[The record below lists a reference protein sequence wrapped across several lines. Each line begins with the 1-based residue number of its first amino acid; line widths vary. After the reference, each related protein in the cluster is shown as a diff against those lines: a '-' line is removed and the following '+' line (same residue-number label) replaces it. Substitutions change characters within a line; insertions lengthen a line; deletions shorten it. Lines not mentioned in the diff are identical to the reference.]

1 MQGITRLTLIC
12 AGSLVL
18 FSGAA
23 RAGWLF
29 ERDTTGGARV
39 KKILAAEDAEHR
51 YVLLATTDASQN
63 GFQDIL
69 LVDELGHVR
78 LMFNERGEGFT
89 PPETIAGPVNET
101 PGPVALETSDV
112 NLNNAEDIIIA
123 NSVGEVYLVLAEG
136 RGRFRSMT
144 RISDA
149 LNPDGGPMCIRV
161 SDVDADNDEDIVFG
175 NSEGTL
181 YQIENIGMGNFGR
194 AAVITRIPNLAPGP
208 YNFVFSDLGFNNY
221 EDIILA
227 DSKGTVFLIE
237 NHRGS
242 FSSPREVAGPFSSTP
257 GNVVLGIADY
267 DYDGDDDIVML
278 LGSGALILIEN
289 TGRGAFARQPKQIAP
304 PLGPEGGVR
313 QLALSDIEAETSEDF
328 VVVNSKGSVH
338 IVENDGRGNY
348 GAPRTIAQNIEMAP
362 GAVTVVR
369 DDVSANGAEDALI
382 LDAAGNLFVVY
393 GEQQLVVDHTSD
405 LGADS

>member
-1 MQGITRLTLIC
+1 MQGIARFTLIC
-12 AGSLVL
+12 VTTFVL

-29 ERDTTGGARV
+29 ERDTTDGARV
-39 KKILAAEDAEHR
+39 EKILAGEDAEHR
-51 YVLLATTDASQN
+51 YVFLATTDASQN
-63 GFQDIL
+63 GFQDLL

-78 LMFNERGEGFT
+78 LMLNQRGEGFA

-101 PGPVALETSDV
+101 PGPVAIETSDV

-136 RGRFRSMT
+136 RGRFRAMT

-149 LNPDGGPMCIRV
+149 LNPNGGPMYIRV

-181 YQIENIGMGNFGR
+181 YQIENIGMGHFGR
-194 AAVITRIPNLAPGP
+194 ATVIARVPNLAPGP
-208 YNFVFSDLGFNNY
+208 YSFVFSDLSFNNF
-221 EDIILA
+221 EDIILVDA
-227 DSKGTVFLIE
+227 KGTVFLIE
-237 NHRGS
+237 NHTGS
-242 FSSPREVAGPFSSTP
+242 FSAPRQITGPFSTTP
-257 GNVVLGIADY
+257 GHVALGLADY

-278 LGSGALILIEN
+278 LGSGALVLIEN
-289 TGRGAFARQPKQIAP
+289 MGRGAFTRPPKQIAP

-328 VVVNSKGSVH
+328 VVVNSRGSVH

-348 GAPRTIAQNIEMAP
+348 GQPRTIAENIEMAH
-362 GAVTVVR
+362 GVLTVIR
-369 DDVSANGAEDALI
+369 DDVTADGAEDALI

-393 GEQQLVVDHTSD
+393 GERQLVVDHTRD
-405 LGADS
+405 LGADF